1 MTSPYANLYNP
12 ENIFTSEHGGGA
24 GNNWG
29 SGYSQVLK
37 IAVVAGL
44 VNLTDDQTHCETR
57 DCQKNEPYSKCIYCI
72 TTVFLQ
78 V

>member
-37 IAVVAGL
+37 IAVVTGL
-44 VNLTDDQTHCETR
+44 VNLTEDQTHCETR
-57 DCQKNEPYSKCIYCI
+57 DCQKKRTI
-72 TTVFLQ
+72 
-78 V
+78 